1 VAVLGLVAFVAL
13 YAFTFTDRFR
23 DFARREVLEAIRG
36 SFRGQITV
44 ERLDGSVWG
53 DLQLANVSLQYGGV
67 EVVRVP
73 HARLRYQLLPLLHGE
88 LRFTDVEVD
97 EPVVDLHR
105 DEKGSWN
112 LGAALSTPPLIATAV
127 RPGCGAAWPRRAGGG
142 GGGVAGEP
150 GPLPG

>member
-1 VAVLGLVAFVAL
+1 MLGLVAFMAL
-13 YAFTFTDRFR
+13 YAFTFTDHFR
-23 DFARREVLEAIRG
+23 DFARREVLESIRG

-53 DLQLANVSLQYGGV
+53 DLQLANVTLQYGAV

-88 LRFTDVEVD
+88 LRFTDIEVD
-97 EPVVDLHR
+97 QPIVDLQR

-112 LGAALSTPPLIATAV
+112 LGAALSTPPGVIETSNTAAH
-127 RPGCGAAWPRRAGGG
+127 G
-142 GGGVAGEP
+142 
-150 GPLPG
+150 L